1 MTIIRA
7 LAAILLVTGCSS
19 LLIVGATG
27 IVATSSTTAEA
38 PVRLMTLDPGHFHA
52 ALVQKSMY
60 ADVSPRV
67 DVYAPVGADLLGHLA
82 RVTSYNTR
90 AQSPTAWQLE
100 IHAAPD
106 FYERMLAEK
115 PGNVVV
121 LSGRNR
127 VKMDRILG
135 SVRAGLNVL
144 ADKPWVLR
152 SEQLPQHD
160 AALAEADSKGIV
172 AYDIM
177 TERFEITSILQRD
190 LVNDRDVFGTQQAG
204 SPEDP
209 GVYMES
215 IHYLMKVVSG
225 APNIRP
231 AWFFETAEQG
241 EGLNDIGTHLV
252 DLAQWTLFPAQAID
266 YRKDVKVLAAQ
277 RWATRIPEA
286 EFKRVTGTAGFPTA
300 LAPDV
305 KDGVLEY
312 FCNTLVHYTVRGV
325 HVGLNIIWDWEAP
338 PGSGDRHFAVYRGS
352 RARVE
357 VRQGKA
363 DAYKPQLYVV
373 PASAVDRA
381 ALKDAVSRRIAS
393 LASTHPGIG
402 VEDAGPDLRITIP
415 DPLRVD
421 HESHFAQVTAN
432 FLSYR
437 KDRSRLPAWERANM
451 LAKYYVTTTGTELSR
466 QGPPREARRI
476 AP

>member
-1 MTIIRA
+1 MTMTRA
-7 LAAILLVTGCSS
+7 VALLLLVVGGSS
-19 LLIVGATG
+19 LMIARTTG
-27 IVATSSTTAEA
+27 GRPNPSTRETA
-38 PVRLMTLDPGHFHA
+38 VRLMTLDPGHFHA

-60 ADVSPRV
+60 PEVAPRV
-67 DVYAPVGADLLGHLA
+67 DVYAPLGADLLGHLA
-82 RVTSYNTR
+82 RVTAYNTR
-90 AQSPTAWQLE
+90 AHSPTAWQLE
-100 IHAAPD
+100 IHAGPD
-106 FYERMLAEK
+106 FYERLLAEK

-135 SVRAGLNVL
+135 SVRAGLHVL

-152 SEQLPQHD
+152 SEQVPQLD
-160 AALAEADSKGIV
+160 AALAEADAKGLV

-177 TERFEITSILQRD
+177 TERFEITSLLQRD
-190 LVNDRDVFGTQQAG
+190 LVNDREVFGTQVAG
-204 SPEDP
+204 TPDDP

-215 IHYLMKVVSG
+215 IHYLMKIVSG

-231 AWFFETAEQG
+231 AWFFETSEQG

-252 DLAQWTLFPAQAID
+252 DLAQWTLFPGEAID
-266 YRKDVKVLAAQ
+266 YRTDVKVLEAQ

-286 EFKRVTGTAGFPTA
+286 DFKRVTGTAGFPAA
-300 LAPDV
+300 LSPNV

-325 HVGLNIIWDWEAP
+325 HVGLNIIWDWEP
-338 PGSGDRHFAVYRGS
+338 VPGSGDRHYAVYRGT

-363 DAYKPQLYVV
+363 DAYRPQLYVV
-373 PASAVDRA
+373 PAKADDRA
-381 ALKDAVSRRIAS
+381 ALKDALSRRIAALVS
-393 LASTHPGIG
+393 AHPGIG

-415 DPLRVD
+415 DALRVD
-421 HESHFAQVTAN
+421 HESHFAQVTTH
-432 FLSYR
+432 FLSYL
-437 KDRSRLPAWERANM
+437 KDRSALPAWERANM

>member
-1 MTIIRA
+1 MIRA
-7 LAAILLVTGCSS
+7 LAVLLLIAVCAYLLVARATAGAATRSS
-19 LLIVGATG
+19 PAAG
-27 IVATSSTTAEA
+27 I
-38 PVRLMTLDPGHFHA
+38 RLMTLDPGHFHA

-90 AQSPTAWQLE
+90 AQAPTAWQLE

-135 SVRAGLNVL
+135 SVRARLHVL

-152 SEQLPQHD
+152 SEQLPQLE
-160 AALAEADSKGIV
+160 AALAEADAKGLV

-190 LVNDRDVFGTQQAG
+190 LVNDREVFGTQLAG

-252 DLAQWTLFPAQAID
+252 DLAQWTLFPGQAID
-266 YRKDVKVLAAQ
+266 YRADVKVLEAQ

-286 EFKRVTGTAGFPTA
+286 DFKRVTGTAGFPAA
-300 LAPDV
+300 LAPNV

-312 FCNTLVHYTVRGV
+312 FCNTLVHYTLRGV
-325 HVGLNIIWDWEAP
+325 HVGLNIIWDWEAA

-352 RARVE
+352 RARIE

-373 PASAVDRA
+373 PADAGDRA
-381 ALKDAVSRRIAS
+381 RLKDAVSRRIAA

-432 FLSYR
+432 FLSYL

-466 QGPPREARRI
+466 QGPPREGKRR